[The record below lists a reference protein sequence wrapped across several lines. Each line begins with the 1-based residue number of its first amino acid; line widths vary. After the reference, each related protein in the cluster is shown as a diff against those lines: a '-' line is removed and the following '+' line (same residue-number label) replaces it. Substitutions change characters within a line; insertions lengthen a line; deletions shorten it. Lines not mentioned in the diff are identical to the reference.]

1 MQLTEEHEAVRRTIK
16 RFIGEEINPHV
27 DEWEEAEIFPAH
39 GVFRKMG
46 DLGLLGLTKPVEFGG
61 MGLDFSY
68 GAILAEALGEV
79 DCAGIPM
86 AIGVQ
91 TDMATPALAEHG
103 SDGLRREF
111 LAPAIAGEMV
121 ACIGV
126 SEVGSGSD
134 VASLKTA
141 ARSDGDD
148 YIING
153 GKMWTTNGTQA
164 DFCVVLANTSE
175 GAVHRNKSLIV
186 VPMKTP
192 GVEVARKIRKIGMNA
207 SDTAQIFFDDVRV
220 PKRFRI
226 GDEGKG
232 FTYQMEQFQYERLWG
247 ALNIGGALLKIIDQ
261 TIDYTRTRMAFGR
274 SILDN
279 QWVHYKLAEFK
290 TEVEALRSLS
300 YRAVN
305 IIVAG
310 GDATEL
316 ASMAKLKG
324 GRLMREVTDGC
335 LQFWGGMGYVW
346 ESPVSRAYRDGRL
359 PSIGGGADEV
369 MMQIIA
375 KYMGTLPKSG

>member
-1 MQLTEEHEAVRRTIK
+1 M
-16 RFIGEEINPHV
+16 
-27 DEWEEAEIFPAH
+27 
-39 GVFRKMG
+39 
-46 DLGLLGLTKPVEFGG
+46 
-61 MGLDFSY
+61 S
-68 GAILAEALGEV
+68 IL
-79 DCAGIPM
+79 
-86 AIGVQ
+86 
-91 TDMATPALAEHG
+91 
-103 SDGLRREF
+103 
-111 LAPAIAGEMV
+111 
-121 ACIGV
+121 
-126 SEVGSGSD
+126 
-134 VASLKTA
+134 
-141 ARSDGDD
+141 
-148 YIING
+148 
-153 GKMWTTNGTQA
+153 QA
-164 DFCVVLANTSE
+164 DFCVALANTSE

-186 VPMKTP
+186 VPMRTP
-192 GVEVARKIRKIGMNA
+192 GVTVARKIRKIGMNA

-232 FTYQMEQFQYERLWG
+232 FTYQMAQFQYERLWG

-261 TIDYTRTRMAFGR
+261 TIDYARTRMAFGR

-279 QWVHYKLAEFK
+279 QWVHYKLAEFR

-300 YRAVN
+300 YRAVD
-305 IIVAG
+305 IVVAG

-346 ESPVSRAYRDGRL
+346 DSPVSRAYRDGRL

-375 KYMGTLPKSG
+375 KYMGTLPKGG

>member
-1 MQLTEEHEAVRRTIK
+1 MLLTEEHEAIRRTIR

-39 GVFRKMG
+39 EVFRKRG

-126 SEVGSGSD
+126 SEVGGGSD
-134 VASLKTA
+134 VAALKTT
-141 ARSDGDD
+141 ARCDGDD

-153 GKMWTTNGTQA
+153 GKMWITNGTQA

-192 GVEVARKIRKIGMNA
+192 GVTVARKIRKIGMNA

-261 TIDYTRTRMAFGR
+261 TIEYTRTRMAFGR

-300 YRAVN
+300 YRAVD

-346 ESPVSRAYRDGRL
+346 DSPVSRAYRDGRL

>member
-1 MQLTEEHEAVRRTIK
+1 
-16 RFIGEEINPHV
+16 
-27 DEWEEAEIFPAH
+27 
-39 GVFRKMG
+39 
-46 DLGLLGLTKPVEFGG
+46 
-61 MGLDFSY
+61 
-68 GAILAEALGEV
+68 
-79 DCAGIPM
+79 
-86 AIGVQ
+86 
-91 TDMATPALAEHG
+91 
-103 SDGLRREF
+103 
-111 LAPAIAGEMV
+111 
-121 ACIGV
+121 
-126 SEVGSGSD
+126 
-134 VASLKTA
+134 
-141 ARSDGDD
+141 
-148 YIING
+148 
-153 GKMWTTNGTQA
+153 MWITNGTQA
-164 DFCVVLANTSE
+164 DFCVALAKTSE

-186 VPMKTP
+186 VPMRTP
-192 GVEVARKIRKIGMNA
+192 GVTVARKIRKIGMNA

-261 TIDYTRTRMAFGR
+261 TIEYTRTRMAFGR
-274 SILDN
+274 SILNN

-300 YRAVN
+300 YRAVD

-346 ESPVSRAYRDGRL
+346 DSPVSRAYRDGRL